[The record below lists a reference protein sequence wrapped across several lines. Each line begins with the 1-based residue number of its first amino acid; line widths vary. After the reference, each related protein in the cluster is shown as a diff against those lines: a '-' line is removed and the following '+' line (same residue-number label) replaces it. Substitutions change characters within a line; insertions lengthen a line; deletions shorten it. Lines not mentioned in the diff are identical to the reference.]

1 MSELK
6 KVLMERDGMTA
17 EEADKEIARA
27 KNALTARLE
36 DGDMPFDF
44 MEEEY
49 GLEPDYLEDLIL

>member
-17 EEADKEIARA
+17 EKADKEIARA

>member
-49 GLEPDYLEDLIL
+49 GLEPDYLEDLIF